1 MSLPLPPNPHTI
13 FVLVLIVIALFLFSR
28 EKIPLESSSL
38 FVLVALSVGFELFPY
53 HVGDRTLHAVDFFSG
68 FGNEAL
74 IAVCALMIAGQGILR
89 TGALEPVG
97 RVLAKLWKINPSM
110 SLLLTLL
117 LGAFISAFI
126 NNVPVVVLLLPV
138 LISVSLKTQSPAS
151 SVLMPMGFS
160 TLLGGTCTTIGTST
174 NLLVVS
180 VAAEM
185 GLKKFDMFDFL
196 VPAIIAGSVGIAYL
210 WLVAPRLITKR
221 DLALTDSAPRIFTA
235 HLAVLKESSIVGIAL
250 SKAVEMTD
258 GKMKVTAI
266 ERGEEKLFTHQ
277 SLILQAGDHLVL
289 RDTPV
294 HLKEYEKILKGTLYP
309 ADAED
314 IPIDEDHPLQALD
327 QQLAEVVIIEG
338 SRLVGRTL
346 SNHRFAERY
355 GLITLALHRRG
366 KKRKQ
371 IQDEIGD
378 IQLLVGDI
386 LLVQGPREQI
396 SELKKQSE
404 VLVLDATIDLPFSK
418 KAPLAMFIMK
428 GIILTAAFGVL
439 PIAISASLGAL
450 LMIITGCLSWR
461 DATRAL
467 SAQVVLIV
475 VASLALG
482 TAMLKTGGAEY
493 LGAIFVT
500 LAGDASPAFIISGLM
515 LLMAVFTN
523 IISNNATA
531 VIGTPIAVSIASQM
545 GLTPEPFVLAV
556 LFGANMSYATP
567 MAYKTNLLVMNA
579 GEYTFSEFLKVG
591 IPLVLIMWG
600 MFSFLLPLLYL

>member
-1 MSLPLPPNPHTI
+1 MNLPLPPNPHTI
-13 FVLVLIVIALFLFSR
+13 FVLILIVIALFLFSR

-38 FVLVALSVGFELFPY
+38 FILVALSVGFELFPY
-53 HVGDRTLHAVDFFSG
+53 HEGDTVLHAMSFFSG

-97 RVLAKLWKINPSM
+97 RVLAKLWKTNPSI

-185 GLKKFDMFDFL
+185 GLKKFEMFDFL
-196 VPAIIAGSVGIAYL
+196 VPAVIAGTVGIAYL
-210 WLVAPRLITKR
+210 WLVAPRLIAKR
-221 DLALTDSAPRIFTA
+221 DLAITDSAPRIFAA
-235 HLAVLKESSIVGIAL
+235 HLAILKDSPLVGIAL
-250 SKAVEMTD
+250 SKAVELTD
-258 GKMKVTAI
+258 GKMKVTAV
-266 ERGEEKLFTHQ
+266 ERGEQKLFTRPN
-277 SLILQAGDHLVL
+277 LVLQAGDHLVL

-309 ADAED
+309 ADTED
-314 IPIDEDHPLQALD
+314 VAIDEDHPLQAPD

-338 SRLVGRTL
+338 SRLDGSTL

-355 GLITLALHRRG
+355 GLITLALHRTGRQI
-366 KKRKQ
+366 KQ
-371 IQDEIGD
+371 THDEISD
-378 IQLLVGDI
+378 IRLKVGDI

-396 SELKKQSE
+396 SELKKRSE
-404 VLVLDATIDLPFSK
+404 VLILDAIVDLPFSK

-428 GIILTAAFGVL
+428 GIILTAAFGLL
-439 PIAISASLGAL
+439 PIAISAPMGAL

-467 SAQVVLIV
+467 SAQVILIV

-482 TAMLKTGGAEY
+482 TAMIKTGGAEY
-493 LGAIFVT
+493 LASVFVA
-500 LAGDASPAFIISGLM
+500 LAGNASPAFVISGLI
-515 LLMAVFTN
+515 LMMAIFTN
-523 IISNNATA
+523 IISNNATS
-531 VIGTPIAVSIASQM
+531 VIGTPIAISIAGQM